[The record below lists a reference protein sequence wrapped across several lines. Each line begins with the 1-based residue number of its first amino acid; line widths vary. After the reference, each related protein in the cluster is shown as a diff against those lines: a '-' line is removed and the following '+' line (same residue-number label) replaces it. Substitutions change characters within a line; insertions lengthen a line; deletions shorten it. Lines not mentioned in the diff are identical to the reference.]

1 MKLRNIFTMLA
12 AVFALTFV
20 GCQKQE
26 QFLEEVKVSKSY
38 IALPVEG
45 GDVKI
50 QVEASA
56 NWTITA
62 WDSKAAK
69 AIELPEWLSINPASG
84 PAGNSEIT
92 FSAGATTETREA
104 LLHLD
109 CDGATQVINVM
120 QMAAKPEVALT
131 TCKFVL
137 EEGVVD
143 QFYRI
148 KAKVAEIPLAD
159 FQKYGKFYISDDST
173 AEKVQIYGCAN
184 KSAYLDKS
192 NNPTIAVGDIVVIEG
207 SWSKYGNFNNDTQ
220 ILEVEKSLIKAEKVI
235 PSTPLPVEGGV
246 VTVVLTIKG
255 DDLTVVI
262 PEDATWLTAGEPNV
276 IGTSTF
282 VDLTAAPN
290 EGDPRSTTVDFKTTS
305 NGQTYVASVTV
316 EQNAGVIAEPEITA
330 ISSILALD
338 VDATVAKGT
347 VIEAVVI
354 SNSALG
360 NLTSKKGMYVQDETG
375 ALQLRFNE
383 DHTFAFGDKV
393 KIDLSGAKF
402 GKYNEAVQVSN
413 LANDKVVVL
422 SSGNT
427 VEPKT
432 VSVADFLANKYEGQY
447 IALKGVQVVEE
458 DLTKT
463 FVMPNADGEVAHTS
477 ISIETVGGENFVV
490 FSSKYASFGKTAVP
504 QGSGTIKGISS
515 RNNDAIQIIFAQES
529 DFAGL
534 TGERFVAGQ
543 EPEQPAYPTIAEV
556 IAAGVQDE
564 ATTEG
569 VIVAKYTRGALIY
582 DGTAY
587 ILIYKNAVVEEAV
600 GDKIQ
605 VTGPT
610 SLYGG
615 MLQFTKDAKI
625 TKVSSGNEVVHPE
638 PTVLD
643 AAGMDAQLAKTAVEY
658 VEYTGTLS
666 ISGNYYNVN
675 IEGAATAIGSLQY
688 IDAAAHPAAVDG
700 AKITVRGYFI
710 GVSSG
715 KYVNTMTVSVSAAN

>member
-1 MKLRNIFTMLA
+1 MKLRNIFTMLIA
-12 AVFALTFV
+12 AFALTLV

-26 QFLEEVKVSKSY
+26 RFLEEVQVSQSY
-38 IALPVEG
+38 IALPVDG

-50 QVEASA
+50 QVDA
-56 NWTITA
+56 NADWKITA
-62 WDSKAAK
+62 WDSKTAK
-69 AIELPEWLSINPASG
+69 AIELPEWLSINPVSG
-84 PAGNSEIT
+84 AAGRSEVT
-92 FSAGATTETREA
+92 FSAGATTETREV

-109 CDGATQVINVM
+109 CDGACQVINVM

-148 KAKVAEIPLAD
+148 KAKVAEIPLSD

-192 NNPTIAVGDIVVIEG
+192 NNPTIAVGDIVTIEG

-290 EGDPRSTTVDFKTTS
+290 EGDPRSTVVDFKTTS
-305 NGQTYVASVTV
+305 NGQTYVTSVTV
-316 EQNAGVIAEPEITA
+316 EQNAGVIAEPEITT

-338 VDATVAKGT
+338 VDATVANGT

-383 DHTFAFGDKV
+383 DHTFAFGDKL

-413 LANDKVVVL
+413 IANDKVVVL
-422 SSGNT
+422 SAGNT

-432 VSVADFLANKYEGQY
+432 VNVADFLANKYEGQY
-447 IALKGVQVVEE
+447 VALKGVQVVEA
-458 DLTKT
+458 DLAKT
-463 FVMPNADGEVAHTS
+463 FVMPNEEGADAHTS
-477 ISIETVGGENFVV
+477 INVETLGGENFVV
-490 FSSKYASFGKTAVP
+490 FSSKYASYGKTTVP
-504 QGSGTIKGISS
+504 QGSGVLKGIAA
-515 RNNDAIQIIFAQES
+515 RNNDVIQIIFAQES

-534 TGERFVAGQ
+534 TGDRFVAGQ
-543 EPEQPAYPTIAEV
+543 EPEEPETPVVTTLTLTNAE
-556 IAAGVQDE
+556 ICAAM
-564 ATTEG
+564 
-569 VIVAKYTRGALIY
+569 
-582 DGTAY
+582 
-587 ILIYKNAVVEEAV
+587 
-600 GDKIQ
+600 
-605 VTGPT
+605 T
-610 SLYGG
+610 SAE
-615 MLQFTKDAKI
+615 T
-625 TKVSSGNEVVHPE
+625 S
-638 PTVLD
+638 
-643 AAGMDAQLAKTAVEY
+643 Y
-658 VEYTGTLS
+658 VEYTIESASGVWTVNASQNEANTFLQCRGRKGSYIKTPAFDKDIKSVTLHFS
-666 ISGNYYNVN
+666 EEKKVYADN
-675 IEGAATAIGSLQY
+675 IYCAFPSTWTAPTE
-688 IDAAAHPAAVDG
+688 DAAYPEDGNVGKAVTDG
-700 AKITVRGYFI
+700 SYSVTIP
-710 GVSSG
+710 
-715 KYVNTMTVSVSAAN
+715 VSAGNKQVNVSIIGTFSYYVDHIDVEF